1 MAELDVERKYF
12 MDKMKLRAPGRELPS
27 KSKMLEGTLKKVR
40 NDRDCC
46 MSREESV
53 SWIDKGMAASN
64 IPKRENQYV
73 IDTMDVC
80 CFLLILLSLGSYLFQ
95 YCTER

>member
-12 MDKMKLRAPGRELPS
+12 MDKMKLRAPGKELPS

-46 MSREESV
+46 MSREEGV
-53 SWIDKGMAASN
+53 SWIDKGIAASN
-64 IPKRENQYV
+64 IPKREDQYV

-80 CFLLILLSLGSYLFQ
+80 CFLLILL
-95 YCTER
+95 